1 MPNDIGVPGSLYNTK
16 VPSYSENA
24 DIQTALRLYHYG
36 EDTTDPSPVISNS
49 IVGHLSN
56 LDSIK
61 VDKTPTLIP
70 ASANIDT
77 YVTTGYYV
85 QTSAANANTGTNYP
99 SYRDSGGALRFFAGV
114 LKVVNSGGVV
124 SQEYHM
130 IGDTG
135 YIVNR
140 AFYRI
145 RYTNQ
150 WSTWVQVLGP
160 TDVVA
165 ITDEQYY
172 KKAVTYT
179 IAEATNAF
187 APAYFLENLK
197 SANHT
202 LGLDDINRIVSMQV
216 TGGGT
221 ITIPTN
227 ATVAFPIG
235 TVINVYNRSAT
246 EFLTIAGAVGV
257 TLRNEGTIEP
267 YQEASLRKRATDE
280 WVASGPVY

>member
-1 MPNDIGVPGSLYNTK
+1 MPNDIGAPSSPYNTK

-61 VDKTPTLIP
+61 VDKTPTSIP

-77 YVTTGYYV
+77 YATTGYYV

-99 SYRDSGGALRFFAGV
+99 SYRDSNGTLRFFAGV

-140 AFYRI
+140 AFYRV
-145 RYTNQ
+145 RYANQ
-150 WSTWVQVLGP
+150 WSSWVQFLSP

-172 KKAVTYT
+172 KKAATYT
-179 IAEATNAF
+179 IAEANNTF
-187 APAYFLENLK
+187 APAYFFENLK
-197 SANHT
+197 SANYT
-202 LGLDDINRIVSMQV
+202 IGLDDINRIVSMQV

-221 ITIPTN
+221 LTIPTN
-227 ATVAFPIG
+227 TTVAFPIG

-267 YQEASLRKRATDE
+267 YQEASLRKRETDE

>member
-56 LDSIK
+56 LNSIK

-70 ASANIDT
+70 TSANIDT

-85 QTSAANANTGTNYP
+85 QTSATNANTGTNYP
-99 SYRDSGGALRFFAGV
+99 SYRDSNGTLRFFAGV

-135 YIVNR
+135 YIINR
-140 AFYRI
+140 AFSRI
-145 RYTNQ
+145 RYSSQ
-150 WSTWVQVLGP
+150 WSSWVQLLTP

-165 ITDEQYY
+165 ITDEQYH

-187 APAYFLENLK
+187 APAYFLENPK

-202 LGLDDINRIVSMQV
+202 IGLDDINRIVSMQV
-216 TGGGT
+216 AGGGT
-221 ITIPTN
+221 LTIPTN

-246 EFLTIAGAVGV
+246 EFLTITGAVGV